1 MKKLKM
7 VLVASLIVLLA
18 GCSTET
24 IEPPTP
30 PPAKNLK
37 ELGDQLDNLPKGT
50 SVKML
55 FVLEVKSGTVK
66 KTGDGKRELTFKTS
80 DVSSVLGFTDR
91 PQRHAFNLTVPALTA
106 IWGAGKNSFAK
117 DPPNAII
124 KDSRSRI
131 GVTEVTGF
139 VVDGDEVTVSLDRMA
154 YKTVDKGDSL
164 DGDVEGL
171 TLFIDS
177 KFLGLK
183 ITGAGIAFGLQ
194 QAAKACV
201 SVDCELW
208 PLGA

>member
-1 MKKLKM
+1 
-7 VLVASLIVLLA
+7 
-18 GCSTET
+18 
-24 IEPPTP
+24 
-30 PPAKNLK
+30 
-37 ELGDQLDNLPKGT
+37 
-50 SVKML
+50 
-55 FVLEVKSGTVK
+55 
-66 KTGDGKRELTFKTS
+66 
-80 DVSSVLGFTDR
+80 
-91 PQRHAFNLTVPALTA
+91 
-106 IWGAGKNSFAK
+106 
-117 DPPNAII
+117 
-124 KDSRSRI
+124 
-131 GVTEVTGF
+131 
-139 VVDGDEVTVSLDRMA
+139 MA